1 MEGYYQTTTGNPG
14 TRGIKKKEPAGM
26 WTHNTTQP
34 LEIATVD
41 GLKEY
46 DGYTIEVND

>member
-14 TRGIKKKEPAGM
+14 TRGTKKKEPAGL

-34 LEIATVD
+34 VEVATVD
-41 GLKEY
+41 GIKEY
-46 DGYTIEVND
+46 EGYTIEVKA